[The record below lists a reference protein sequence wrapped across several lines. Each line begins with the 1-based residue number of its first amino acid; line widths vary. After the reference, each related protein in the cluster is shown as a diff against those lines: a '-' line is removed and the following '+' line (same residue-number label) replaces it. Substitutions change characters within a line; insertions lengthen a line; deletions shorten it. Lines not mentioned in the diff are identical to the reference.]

1 MGRGSTETCFF
12 RPFRA
17 LLALS
22 WLPWARRPLSES
34 VAENPNPDMWLLAGS
49 QPHALHSLKRFFW
62 RRPIVINHFGG
73 KGASPALPST
83 PPFTQ
88 APRSH
93 PRPKALGFRI
103 GASTVSS
110 AVAGPNPRS
119 PTTKP
124 EFQKTQADPSPL
136 KSWRL
141 LVARLQEPALPA
153 LARYE
158 RPLSRTSKRRVT
170 GKTRTSLPRRIL
182 HYLGCGQG

>member
-1 MGRGSTETCFF
+1 LGRGSTETCFF

-124 EFQKTQADPSPL
+124 EFPRPESQAQISGRGKGQPQMIYSANGNL
-136 KSWRL
+136 M
-141 LVARLQEPALPA
+141 E
-153 LARYE
+153 
-158 RPLSRTSKRRVT
+158 SRNATTKAPN
-170 GKTRTSLPRRIL
+170 L
-182 HYLGCGQG
+182 